1 MNLRRDEAGSLS
13 VLTLS
18 LVMIA
23 IVLILGGGGVT
34 SALVARMRL
43 IDAADGAALSAA
55 NALAD
60 TAYTQGVG
68 KEVPLSNGGV
78 VAAARDYL
86 ATRPVPQDILTWTLE
101 PQTGTPD
108 GRTAVVAMSATVQI
122 PLLSQVLDAFGGSVT
137 VSVVSRARA
146 VVR

>member
-1 MNLRRDEAGSLS
+1 MNLRHDEAGSLS

-23 IVLILGGGGVT
+23 IVLILGGVGVT

-55 NALAD
+55 NALAG

-68 KEVPLSNGGV
+68 
-78 VAAARDYL
+78 
-86 ATRPVPQDILTWTLE
+86 QD
-101 PQTGTPD
+101 
-108 GRTAVVAMSATVQI
+108 RCA
-122 PLLSQVLDAFGGSVT
+122 
-137 VSVVSRARA
+137 
-146 VVR
+146 

>member
-68 KEVPLSNGGV
+68 QEVPLSNGGV
-78 VAAARDYL
+78 VSAARDYL

>member
-23 IVLILGGGGVT
+23 IVLILGGVGVT

-55 NALAD
+55 NALAG

-68 KEVPLSNGGV
+68 QEVPLSNGGV